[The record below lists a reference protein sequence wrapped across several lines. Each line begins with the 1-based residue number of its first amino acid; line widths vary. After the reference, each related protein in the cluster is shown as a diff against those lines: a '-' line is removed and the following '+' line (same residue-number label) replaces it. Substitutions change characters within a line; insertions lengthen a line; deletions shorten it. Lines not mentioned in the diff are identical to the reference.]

1 MTGSSFY
8 FRMGSAVS
16 FECTE
21 GKLRISNLRSVYSF
35 HIHLVTCA
43 FSSDV
48 SRKAGGRDP
57 SLVVAFICKVSLGRS
72 GQ

>member
-21 GKLRISNLRSVYSF
+21 GKLRISNLRSVYSL

-43 FSSDV
+43 FPQMS
-48 SRKAGGRDP
+48 AGKQAAGT
-57 SLVVAFICKVSLGRS
+57 LH
-72 GQ
+72 